1 MVSLT
6 ERKTAYLFLLLPLL
20 CVGFI
25 LFTIGYLFV
34 SSFTSDGAFV
44 GFQNFVTLFTG
55 DPYFWPALWHNIFW
69 MVWAVIIPIGIGLV
83 FAILLSRNIQGE
95 KIFKGVIYF
104 PALLAGATIG
114 VIWGWFYLPKDYGVL
129 NAILGKLGLI
139 GLANPNTYLWI
150 NDPSPP
156 VPFLWMVAIPILVT
170 SLGLMVLAFRPKI
183 SNFSFI
189 SVCVGLGV
197 VFPLVLH
204 STGMVSTSLV
214 SILLASSW
222 AGSAISMV
230 MFLAGMQTIS
240 RSQLEA
246 AKIDGASETQT
257 LRHVI
262 LPSLKP
268 IFIILIILSAI
279 SSMKAFDIV
288 YTLAGVEG
296 GAGHHA
302 ADVLALYTYRE
313 LKVGDYGYAS
323 TIGLV
328 GILVAMIPVIVYLLW
343 MRKREMEE

>member
-6 ERKTAYLFLLLPLL
+6 EKKTAYLFLVLPLV

-25 LFTIGYLFV
+25 LFTIGYLVV
-34 SSFTSDGAFV
+34 SSFTSGGTFV
-44 GFQNFVTLFTG
+44 GFQNFTRLFTD

-69 MVWAVIIPIGIGLV
+69 MIWAVVVPIGIGLV
-83 FAILLSRNIQGE
+83 FAILLSRNIRGE
-95 KIFKGVIYF
+95 RIFKGVVYF

-114 VIWGWFYLPKDYGVL
+114 VIWNWFYLPEDYGVL
-129 NAILGKLGLI
+129 NSILGKLGLSS
-139 GLANPNTYLWI
+139 LANPNKLWI
-150 NDPSPP
+150 NVPSSP
-156 VPFLWMVAIPILVT
+156 VPFLWLVTIPILMI
-170 SLGLMVLAFRPKI
+170 SIGLMVLSFRPKI
-183 SNFSFI
+183 SKFSFVGI
-189 SVCVGLGV
+189 CVGLGA

-204 STGMVSTSLV
+204 FTGMVSTSLI

-230 MFLAGMQTIS
+230 MFLAGMQSIP

-246 AKIDGASETQT
+246 AKMDGASEAQT

-262 LPSLKP
+262 LPALKP

-288 YTLAGVEG
+288 YTLAGAEG

-328 GILVAMIPVIVYLLW
+328 GILVTMIPVIIYLMW
-343 MRKREMEE
+343 IRRREAEE

>member
-44 GFQNFVTLFTG
+44 GFQNFVGLFTS
-55 DPYFWPALWHNIFW
+55 DPYFWRALWHNIFW
-69 MVWAVIIPIGIGLV
+69 MIWAVIVPIGIGLV
-83 FAILLSRNIQGE
+83 FAILLSRNIRGE
-95 KIFKGVIYF
+95 KIFKGVVYF

-114 VIWGWFYLPKDYGVL
+114 VIWNWFYLPEYGVL
-129 NAILGKLGLI
+129 NAILRGSGLS
-139 GLANPNTYLWI
+139 GLANPYGLWI
-150 NDPSPP
+150 NDPGSP
-156 VPFLWMVAIPILVT
+156 VPFLWMITIPILVI
-170 SLGLMVLAFRPKI
+170 SIGLMVLAFRPKI
-183 SNFSFI
+183 SKFGLI
-189 SVCVGLGV
+189 GACMGLGV

-204 STGMVSTSLV
+204 LTGMVSTSII

-246 AKIDGASETQT
+246 AKVDGASEAQT

-279 SSMKAFDIV
+279 SSMKAFDLV
-288 YTLAGVEG
+288 YTLAGAEG
-296 GAGHHA
+296 GAGHYS
-302 ADVLALYTYRE
+302 ADVLALYTYRS

-328 GILVAMIPVIVYLLW
+328 GILVTMVPVVIYLLW
-343 MRKREMEE
+343 MKKREVEE

>member
-25 LFTIGYLFV
+25 LFTIGYLV
-34 SSFTSDGAFV
+34 VASFTSDGTFV
-44 GFQNFVTLFTG
+44 GFRNFAKLFTA

-69 MVWAVIIPIGIGLV
+69 MIWAVVVPIGIGLV
-83 FAILLSRNIQGE
+83 FAILLSRSIRGE
-95 KIFKGVIYF
+95 KVFKGVIYF

-114 VIWGWFYLPKDYGVL
+114 VIWKWFYLPGDYGVL
-129 NAILGKLGLI
+129 NSILGKLGLSA
-139 GLANPNTYLWI
+139 LANPNKLWI

-156 VPFLWMVAIPILVT
+156 VPFLWIVTIPILVV
-170 SLGLMVLAFRPKI
+170 SIGLIVLAFRPKI
-183 SNFSFI
+183 SKFSFVGI
-189 SVCVGLGV
+189 CVGLGV
-197 VFPLVLH
+197 VFPLILH
-204 STGMVSTSLV
+204 FTGMVSTSLI

-246 AKIDGASETQT
+246 AKIDCASETQT

-288 YTLAGVEG
+288 YTLAGAEG
-296 GAGHHA
+296 GPGHHA
-302 ADVLALYTYRE
+302 ADVLALYTYRS

-328 GILVAMIPVIVYLLW
+328 GILITMIPVIIYLLR
-343 MRKREMEE
+343 MRKEGMGE